1 MVSDHDHRGVKPRR
15 LVIGRSCV
23 HSEPSATAW
32 PSCRAGRRSA
42 GADPADGRGRESGAG
57 SSADACV
64 RRQLPQR
71 RAHEAA
77 AAPCGVSQQGKK
89 GGFGGLGAVRGAAH
103 GARRVGNR
111 GRDGNGG
118 ARREARHE
126 RGGSGA
132 VRGAEHCARRVMN
145 RGRCGHRQRQA
156 VASCQAQVTR
166 VAVTGYWQPPGLNV
180 IQVVPV

>member
-71 RAHEAA
+71 RAREAA

-89 GGFGGLGAVRGAAH
+89 RSVWGFG
-103 GARRVGNR
+103 
-111 GRDGNGG
+111 GG
-118 ARREARHE
+118 ARRGARRAARKEQGTGWE
-126 RGGSGA
+126 RGRA
-132 VRGAEHCARRVMN
+132 ARGA
-145 RGRCGHRQRQA
+145 
-156 VASCQAQVTR
+156 S
-166 VAVTGYWQPPGLNV
+166 
-180 IQVVPV
+180 